1 MSEHN
6 VETQLLRLSVAVGV
20 NVLAARYIA
29 GLTGWNKDFGT
40 AAAIGAML
48 YRSQAKPAELGA
60 APASNSLLDRAA
72 ELLTKPG
79 SIVVEVLASTAP
91 QLTEATK

>member
-20 NVLAARYIA
+20 NVLAARYLA
-29 GLTGWNKDFGT
+29 GLTGWNKDIGT

-48 YRSQAKPAELGA
+48 DALAMRCFRK
-60 APASNSLLDRAA
+60 LDCRAA
-72 ELLTKPG
+72 T
-79 SIVVEVLASTAP
+79 
-91 QLTEATK
+91 

>member
-20 NVLAARYIA
+20 NVLAARYLA
-29 GLTGWNKDFGT
+29 GLTGWNKDIGT

-48 YRSQAKPAELGA
+48 YRSQAKPAGV
-60 APASNSLLDRAA
+60 APASISLLDRAA

-79 SIVVEVLASTAP
+79 SIVVEVLATTAP
-91 QLTEATK
+91 QLTEAPK